1 MLHSSWQEFV
11 AFFPVRE
18 RTSNYIIPCSPDSES
33 FVGNGHFMNEEQ
45 TENWARA
52 VPWPT
57 VNTGPASQ
65 VISLG
70 CGWPWL

>member
-1 MLHSSWQEFV
+1 M
-11 AFFPVRE
+11 
-18 RTSNYIIPCSPDSES
+18 
-33 FVGNGHFMNEEQ
+33 GNGHFMNEEKP
-45 TENWARA
+45 ENWAHA